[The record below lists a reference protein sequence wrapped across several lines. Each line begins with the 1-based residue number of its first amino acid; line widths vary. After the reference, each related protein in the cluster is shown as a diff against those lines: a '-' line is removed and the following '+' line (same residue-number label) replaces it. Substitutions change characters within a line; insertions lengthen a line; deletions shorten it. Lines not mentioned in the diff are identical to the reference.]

1 MDFFLFYFIVLANNV
16 FLSYNINC
24 YAGAVMVARG
34 DFMLAKDLYAQVDR
48 DFLYPELRDDYTDF
62 IAAMRA
68 IKVINEYI
76 TQSFRTRSMGLLFD
90 FAEEVHKVYTAVF
103 PSENVL
109 KKVLA
114 LAKKHKKG
122 CMLLLHHPLDWSYK
136 DEKLDWLQIAPKWL
150 EKCRKAQ
157 IAIYIM
163 NTPLDN
169 YGKYSTG
176 RTFAEVVGITAV
188 EPFVEYMG
196 GMVGIIGRTRCKT
209 LQELS
214 DVFCSAIGHAPQI
227 YPYGSEII
235 RDGMVAVM
243 PGGGQDTNISPNVSA
258 RGINTLIVGVS
269 NKSYLSNHCFEQTK
283 GINIIGGT
291 RYSTEKFACISICN
305 YFRKLGVPASFIE
318 DSPTLEDM

>member
-1 MDFFLFYFIVLANNV
+1 
-16 FLSYNINC
+16 
-24 YAGAVMVARG
+24 
-34 DFMLAKDLYAQVDR
+34 MLAKDLYAQIDR
-48 DFLYPELRDDYTDF
+48 DFLYPELRDDYTDY
-62 IAAMRA
+62 MTDME
-68 IKVINEYI
+68 VDI

-103 PSENVL
+103 LSENVL
-109 KKVLA
+109 KRVLT
-114 LAKKHKKG
+114 LAKKEKKG
-122 CMLLLHHPLDWSYK
+122 SMLLLHHPLDWSYK
-136 DEKLDWLQIAPKWL
+136 DGKLAWFPIDVKWL

-163 NTPLDN
+163 HSPLDN

-188 EPFVEYMG
+188 EPFVEYLG

-209 LQELS
+209 IQELS
-214 DVFCSAIGHAPQI
+214 DVFCSAVGHAPQI

-243 PGGGQDTNISPNVSA
+243 PGGGQDMNIAPNVSA

-269 NKSYLSNHCFEQTK
+269 NKTLSNHSFEQTK
-283 GINIIGGT
+283 GINLIGGT
-291 RYSTEKFACISICN
+291 RYSTEKFACINICN
-305 YFRKLGVPASFIE
+305 YFRKLGVPAGFIE
-318 DSPTLEDM
+318 DNPTLEDM